1 MLERTDVVLSQWNP
15 VALDRVWLDIFSQR
29 GRVEFAVRLVIEE
42 LSVLEAV
49 VLRNS
54 GAMEGGLDWAELVL
68 GGAEV
73 MLLIRAFEVV
83 TSVAV
88 LKTYTVGVD
97 VLLDV
102 PFRNGQEAVLVH
114 GLVPLREDDR
124 NVDFVAVFVR
134 VLVITIGG
142 ARVVTPL
149 IPRQEQAEAYAPRV
163 EHDDA

>member
-1 MLERTDVVLSQWNP
+1 VFGHRTEVELAIMLERTDVVLSQWNP

-88 LKTYTVGVD
+88 LKT
-97 VLLDV
+97 
-102 PFRNGQEAVLVH
+102 
-114 GLVPLREDDR
+114 
-124 NVDFVAVFVR
+124 
-134 VLVITIGG
+134 
-142 ARVVTPL
+142 
-149 IPRQEQAEAYAPRV
+149 
-163 EHDDA
+163 